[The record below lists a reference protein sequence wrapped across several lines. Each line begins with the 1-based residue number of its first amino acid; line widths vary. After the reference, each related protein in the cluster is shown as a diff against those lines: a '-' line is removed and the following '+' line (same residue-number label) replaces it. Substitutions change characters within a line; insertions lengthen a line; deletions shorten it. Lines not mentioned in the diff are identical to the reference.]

1 MLRTKLLNYG
11 LRIFNKSIFFRFPL
25 IRQVLYNI
33 VPTNFKLEELD
44 NNLFRLCDDDSQL
57 YVTRRGRISMYRE
70 GINVRL
76 LNLQRQYLTNSI
88 KSHDTIVNVVD
99 IGANIGEWSLYWKQ
113 RGAKV
118 IAIEPDPVEFR
129 ALEYNL
135 GGDELYN
142 VALWFEDTELQFYP
156 QNDTGDS
163 SAIPNNLNQNYVNV
177 KAKRLDSLLQNL
189 SQIDLIKI
197 EAEGA
202 EPEVLKGARETLT
215 KTKYIQIDVGLERGL
230 NSESTLVDCTNILY
244 DAGFVLLDF
253 NPKRYSMLFLQT
265 R

>member
-11 LRIFNKSIFFRFPL
+11 LRIFNKSFFFGLPL
-25 IRQVLYNI
+25 IRQVLYRI
-33 VPTNFKLEELD
+33 LPINFKLEELD
-44 NNLFRLCDDDSQL
+44 KDLFRLYDDDLQL
-57 YVTRRGRISMYRE
+57 HVTRRGRISMYRE

-88 KSHDTIVNVVD
+88 KSHDSIVNVVD

-113 RGAKV
+113 RGATV

-135 GGDELYN
+135 RGEELHN
-142 VALWFEDTELQFYP
+142 IALWFEDTELHFYP

-163 SAIPNNLNQNYVNV
+163 SAIPTSLNQNYVTV
-177 KAKRLDSLLQNL
+177 KAKRLDSLLKSL

-202 EPEVLKGARETLT
+202 EPEVLKGAQETLT

-230 NSESTLVDCTNILY
+230 KAESTLVDCTNILF

-253 NPKRYSMLFLQT
+253 NPKRYSMLFLKM